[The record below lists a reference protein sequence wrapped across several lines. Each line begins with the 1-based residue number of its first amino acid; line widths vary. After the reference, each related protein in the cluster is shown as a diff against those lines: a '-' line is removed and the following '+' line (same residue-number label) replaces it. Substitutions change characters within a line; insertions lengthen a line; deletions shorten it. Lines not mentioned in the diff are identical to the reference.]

1 MTSGLLVMAYGSPT
15 SADDIEAYYTHIRRG
30 RPPTDA
36 QLADLTRR
44 YEAVGGT
51 TALAARTAEQVT
63 AIESALAG
71 MPDETDDWVVA
82 LGTKHSTPGIG
93 EGMASLVESDVG
105 RIVGLVLSPHY
116 CAASVGEYHGQAA
129 SMIEEVEAV
138 EYRRI
143 DNWHMLDAL
152 IAFQADQV
160 RHHMR
165 ALPERTMAVFTAHSL
180 PERVLTGDPYPDQLR
195 ESASA
200 IAALAGLE
208 STADWCLGWQSA
220 GATPEAWRGP
230 DLLES
235 IAELG
240 HTGRYDGVLVVPQ
253 GFTSAHLEVLH
264 DIDIEASAAAEEAG
278 LAFRRTQ
285 VVNDDPAVMDAL
297 ASLVKAT
304 ADRAESDVGNR
315 DRELA

>member
-1 MTSGLLVMAYGSPT
+1 
-15 SADDIEAYYTHIRRG
+15 
-30 RPPTDA
+30 
-36 QLADLTRR
+36 
-44 YEAVGGT
+44 
-51 TALAARTAEQVT
+51 
-63 AIESALAG
+63 
-71 MPDETDDWVVA
+71 
-82 LGTKHSTPGIG
+82 
-93 EGMASLVESDVG
+93 MASLVESDVG

-143 DNWHMLDAL
+143 DNWHMLGAL

-230 DLLES
+230 DLLE
-235 IAELG
+235 
-240 HTGRYDGVLVVPQ
+240 
-253 GFTSAHLEVLH
+253 
-264 DIDIEASAAAEEAG
+264 ASPSWATRVATTVSWW
-278 LAFRRTQ
+278 FRRVSPRPTSRCSTTSTSRPPRPPKK
-285 VVNDDPAVMDAL
+285 PA
-297 ASLVKAT
+297 SH
-304 ADRAESDVGNR
+304 SVGHR
-315 DRELA
+315 W